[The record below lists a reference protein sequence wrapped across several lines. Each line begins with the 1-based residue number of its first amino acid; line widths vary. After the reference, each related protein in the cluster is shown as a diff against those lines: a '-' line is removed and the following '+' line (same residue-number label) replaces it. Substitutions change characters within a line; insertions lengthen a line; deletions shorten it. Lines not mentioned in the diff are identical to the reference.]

1 MNAKQPALLG
11 QQSLKELSIGIL
23 GSFTLHLLI
32 IVVIFATPLLS
43 RNSKYERFQS
53 FRVKLVDITE
63 LKNGTSSL
71 TYKGNKASKT
81 AKKPHINKPI
91 IPVYEVRK
99 IKIGN
104 GLRGKLSSSSIQPLE
119 APAPEEPEPPAEQK
133 KEPDLWKRLIPDIRP
148 IRTGK
153 PIKQRTSLARTETS
167 AEYGLAK
174 RLYYSEVWKAI
185 QNQWALPVEL
195 LNKKNLEAIVIIK
208 VRRDGEIVSM
218 RFEKKSG
225 NPVFDESV
233 WKAIKKANPLPPF
246 PKIYSPPYE
255 EFGIRFRPENLR

>member
-1 MNAKQPALLG
+1 MSMEKSVLLEQQP
-11 QQSLKELSIGIL
+11 LKELSIGIL
-23 GSFTLHLLI
+23 GSFILHLLI
-32 IVVIFATPLLS
+32 IAVIFTLPLLDRS
-43 RNSKYERFQS
+43 NRYERFQS
-53 FRVKLVDITE
+53 FHVRLVDISE
-63 LKNGTSSL
+63 F
-71 TYKGNKASKT
+71 KGNKASTTYRGSKTSKT
-81 AKKPHINKPI
+81 AKKSYMNKPV
-91 IPVYEVRK
+91 IPVYEVKK

-104 GLRGKLSSSSIQPLE
+104 GSAKKVSEPSIQPLE
-119 APAPEEPEPPAEQK
+119 VLKEPEPSVDQNK
-133 KEPDLWKRLIPDIRP
+133 KSDSWKKLIPDIQP
-148 IRTGK
+148 VRTGK
-153 PIKQRTSLARTETS
+153 PIKQRTRLVSSETS
-167 AEYGLAK
+167 AEYGLTK

-208 VRRDGEIVSM
+208 VRRDGEIVNM